1 MKANWKSS
9 ISVRFNGG
17 MLVILITL
25 FMMTG
30 LSFWMM
36 DKFNSLSSQVSQ
48 KHVPELSKASDLH
61 LAIKNV
67 HRKMDALKHVQSK
80 AGNRVLVQE
89 LIDQLQQITIAID
102 SITIDKYS
110 QLMAAMTKELMPIV
124 NSYSLEVDSYI
135 TYKNELRKQTELL
148 DKYYLGELLSLRVT
162 ARDPQTDSAGE
173 LNKIYTSARSLAY
186 HKTSFLFKNATNNL
200 LKTISHLKS
209 KQPPNASDSF
219 FDVITN
225 PQNGVIATLKKQNEI
240 SVNLSVLET
249 QTNVIIE
256 QLIAISFD
264 KVNIVK
270 ALVKE
275 GTEQLNSTSGNFTKA
290 LVSIVLFTTLFTLTF
305 MYVFHRGVTKRL
317 MLIANSLG
325 VKEDKEALRH
335 ETQSTSEISIIA
347 RSILKYIARN
357 EQQNAEI
364 KANVK
369 QLMLIIENSNQAV
382 IIYSEDKIVYCNH
395 YCEQLLDVNAMSNTD
410 IISQNLLIAINTMT
424 YKDRL
429 KVGPYVFRFFATD
442 IDWDGKQSTL
452 ALLIDITIEVKK
464 ENQLMKTLELVKD
477 ESLTDTLTGLYNRR
491 KLELFI
497 EQQIDME
504 YALIIADIDW
514 FKAFNDFYGHAE
526 GDVCITK
533 VAMAIKESLRTDDDL
548 AVRYGGEEFLV
559 LLVNSSMS
567 QAELVADR
575 IQSIIYKF
583 DIKHEKSKFNHL
595 SLSLGIAHSSEID
608 GDDWQALFDVADK
621 RLYQAKENGRARIV
635 STGERIS
642 FPIEEPP
649 VND

>member
-36 DKFNSLSSQVSQ
+36 DKFNMLSSQVSQ

-89 LIDQLQQITIAID
+89 LIDQLQQITIAIN
-102 SITIDKYS
+102 SISIDKYS

-124 NSYSLEVDSYI
+124 NSYSLEVDTFI
-135 TYKNELRKQTELL
+135 TNKNTLRKQTELL
-148 DKYYLGELLSLRVT
+148 DKYYLGELLMLKEQ
-162 ARDPQTDSAGE
+162 QTDSAGE
-173 LNKIYTSARSLAY
+173 LNQIYTSARSLAG
-186 HKTSFLFKNATNNL
+186 HKTSFLFKNAANQT
-200 LKTISHLKS
+200 LKTINHLKA
-209 KQPPNASDSF
+209 KQQSSTSDSF
-219 FDVITN
+219 FDVVTN
-225 PQNGVIATLKKQNEI
+225 PQNGIIAILKKQNEV
-240 SVNLSVLET
+240 SVNLSVLQT

-270 ALVKE
+270 ALVKG
-275 GTEQLNSTSGNFTKA
+275 GTEKLNTTSGNFTKA

-305 MYVFHRGVTKRL
+305 MYVFHRAVSKRL
-317 MLIANSLG
+317 IRIADSLG
-325 VKEDKEALRH
+325 IKEDQEALRR

-347 RSILKYIARN
+347 KSILKYIIRN

-429 KVGPYVFRFFATD
+429 NVGPYVFRFFATD

-497 EQQIDME
+497 EQQVDME

-559 LLVNSSMS
+559 LLINSNMS

-595 SLSLGIAHSSEID
+595 SLSLGIAHSSEIA
-608 GDDWQALFDVADK
+608 GDDWQALFEIADK

-642 FPIEEPP
+642 FPIEKPP
-649 VND
+649 VSD

>member
-17 MLVILITL
+17 MLVILVTL
-25 FMMTG
+25 FIMTG
-30 LSFWMM
+30 LSLWMM
-36 DKFNSLSSQVSQ
+36 DKFNVLSSQISQ
-48 KHVPELSKASDLH
+48 KLVPELSKASDLH

-89 LIDQLQQITIAID
+89 LIDQLQQISIAID
-102 SITIDKYS
+102 SISIDKYS

-124 NSYSLEVDSYI
+124 NSYSLEVDGFI
-135 TYKNELRKQTELL
+135 THKNELRKQTELL
-148 DKYYLGELLSLRVT
+148 DKYYLGQLLSLK
-162 ARDPQTDSAGE
+162 DQQTDSAGE
-173 LNKIYTSARSLAY
+173 LNQIYTSARSLADQ
-186 HKTSFLFKNATNNL
+186 KTSFLFKNTANNI
-200 LKTISHLKS
+200 LKTISHLKA
-209 KQPPNASDSF
+209 KQAQNSSNSF
-219 FDVITN
+219 FDVIIN
-225 PQNGVIATLKKQNEI
+225 PQNGIIATLEKQNEI
-240 SVNLSVLET
+240 TVNLSVLQT

-270 ALVKE
+270 ALVKD
-275 GTEQLNSTSGNFTKA
+275 GTQQLNSTSANFTKA
-290 LVSIVLFTTLFTLTF
+290 LVSIVLFTTLFTLSF
-305 MYVFHRGVTKRL
+305 MYVFHRSVTKRL

-325 VKEDKEALRH
+325 VKEDQEALRH

-429 KVGPYVFRFFATD
+429 KVGPYIFRFFATD

-548 AVRYGGEEFLV
+548 AVRYGGEEFLI
-559 LLVNSSMS
+559 LLVNSNMS

-595 SLSLGIAHSSEID
+595 SLSLGIAHSSEIA
-608 GDDWQALFDVADK
+608 GDNWQALFEIADK

-642 FPIEEPP
+642 FPIEKPP